1 MRAERKSALSGGLLL
16 GLVVVSSDTQTRL
29 NTKKDALDG
38 LTQMHQMEKVQ
49 LVDLGGEVCVV
60 KEERFSGP
68 GIIWDFQGG
77 ACQLKWRFLV
87 LAGMVQPSWEDTSM
101 CV

>member
-38 LTQMHQMEKVQ
+38 LTQMH
-49 LVDLGGEVCVV
+49 
-60 KEERFSGP
+60 
-68 GIIWDFQGG
+68 
-77 ACQLKWRFLV
+77 
-87 LAGMVQPSWEDTSM
+87 
-101 CV
+101 